1 MTINAAIRSS
11 QVAGEVSSVT
21 CIRKGMFGS
30 ILAAALICSVSSACS
45 ADDFFRVQ
53 VAPILERHCVSCHI
67 GDDAKGNL
75 SLETA
80 ATVKAGGDSGPP
92 IVPGNV
98 DDSTLLEM
106 VSGDK
111 PLMPK
116 NAPPLSKAQVEILR
130 RWIKEGAVWPDG
142 VELVDRKFAG
152 QTWWSLEKLTQP
164 PVPKLAE
171 NAPQAKWVRNAI
183 DAFIAQEHLKRGVE
197 PAPEASRRTLIRR
210 LSFDLTGMPP
220 TPAEIESFLND
231 QDPRAYELLVDRLL
245 ESPRYGER
253 WARHWLDVVH
263 YGDTHGY
270 DKDKPRPFAWPYRD
284 YVIRALN
291 SDKPYARFVQEQVAG
306 DMLFPGTLDGI
317 EALGFIAAGPWDFIG
332 HAEVPESKTDGKI
345 ARHLDRD
352 DMIGNTIGTFNSLT
366 VQCAQ
371 CHNHKFDPIPQ
382 EDYYRLQ
389 AVFAALD
396 RADKTFDADPAVSQQ
411 RLELQ
416 ARQRKLNEQK
426 KELDTK
432 VAQLGGTELAELD
445 KQIVA
450 ADRPDNS
457 PLAAQFGYH
466 SSIEPTPD
474 KTKWVQI
481 DLGQSAAI
489 DAVEVVA
496 CHDNFNNI
504 GAGFGFPIS
513 YKIELSDDPAFQTG
527 VLAITDQTERQV
539 PNPGVKPQHFP
550 VGGKS
555 GRYVRFT
562 ATKLAPRQN
571 DHILALAELS
581 VFDKAK
587 RNLAVNGKVTSL
599 DSIEAA
605 PRWRMINLIDGYYY
619 GMGQAARG
627 TLADLRRRRD
637 ALLVA
642 NVDAETRQTLLENQQ
657 QLAEV
662 AMAVARLPAPQIVYA
677 GTVHTGSG
685 SFAGTGANGGTPRPI
700 HLLHRGDVKQPRQ
713 EVSPGALRAIKSLSA
728 DFDLPLGHRE
738 GDRRAMLANWLTSKE
753 NPLTWRSIVNRVWQY
768 HFGRGI
774 VETPAD
780 FGRMGSL
787 PTHPELLD
795 WLAVEFRDGGQS
807 LKQLH
812 RLIVT
817 SATYRQASTAPR
829 AKEFSLADAD
839 NRFLWRMNR
848 RKLEA
853 EAIRDAT
860 LLVSGHLNPQMYGP
874 GFQDF
879 VIEKPEHSPHYQYNL
894 FNPED
899 PASHRRSIYRF
910 IVRSQQQPF
919 MTTLDCADP
928 SQRVDKR
935 NESLSS
941 LQALT
946 LLNNGFMVTMEKYFS
961 ESIEAE
967 GSDLSVQ
974 VGKAFLR
981 ALGRLATPAELDA
994 SMAYAK
1000 THGLS
1005 NYCRLL
1011 LNLNEFAFVD

>member
-1 MTINAAIRSS
+1 M
-11 QVAGEVSSVT
+11 T
-21 CIRKGMFGS
+21 CIRMGQLTRV
-30 ILAAALICSVSSACS
+30 LAAAFSLSLASTSH
-45 ADDFFRVQ
+45 ADDFFRNQ

-80 ATVKAGGDSGPP
+80 ASLKAGGNSGPP
-92 IVPGNV
+92 VVPGNV
-98 DDSTLLEM
+98 DDSYLLE
-106 VSGDK
+106 VISGEK

-116 NAPPLSKAQVEILR
+116 NAPPLTKAQVDVLR
-130 RWIKEGAVWPDG
+130 RWVKEGAAWPEG
-142 VELVDRKFAG
+142 LELQDRKFEG
-152 QTWWSLEKLTQP
+152 QSWWSLEKLVRP
-164 PVPKLAE
+164 AVPTFTADS
-171 NAPQAKWVRNAI
+171 PHTSWVRNAI
-183 DAFIAQEHLKRGVE
+183 DAFIAEQHLKHQLV
-197 PAPEASRRTLIRR
+197 PAPEAERRTLIRR
-210 LSFDLTGMPP
+210 LYFDLTGLPP
-220 TPAEIESFLND
+220 SPREIEAFLKD
-231 QDPRAYELLVDRLL
+231 PDPRAYERLVDRLL
-245 ESPRYGER
+245 DSPHYGER

-270 DKDKPRPFAWPYRD
+270 DKDKLRLNAWPYRD

-291 SDKPYARFVQEQVAG
+291 SDKPYSRFVQEQVAG
-306 DMLFPGTLDGI
+306 DVLFPGTVDGI

-396 RADKTFDADPAVSQQ
+396 RADKMYDVNPTLTRQ
-411 RLELQ
+411 RMDLL
-416 ARQRKLNEQK
+416 ARQRTLNDRK
-426 KELDTK
+426 KELDAK
-432 VAQLGGTELAELD
+432 IAQLGGTELADLD
-445 KQIVA
+445 KQIA
-450 ADRPDNS
+450 AANQPDNS

-466 SSIEPTPD
+466 SSIEQTPD
-474 KTKWVQI
+474 KIKWVQV
-481 DLGQSAAI
+481 DLGQPAVI
-489 DAVEVVA
+489 DAVEVVG

-504 GAGFGFPIS
+504 GAGFGFPAAF
-513 YKIELSDDPAFQTG
+513 KIELSDDPAFQTG
-527 VLAITDQTERQV
+527 VIVITDQTQREA
-539 PNPGVKPQHFP
+539 PNPGVKPQRFT

-555 GRYVRFT
+555 GRYIRFT
-562 ATKLAPRQN
+562 ATKLALRQN
-571 DHILALAELS
+571 DYILALAELS
-581 VFDKAK
+581 VLDADKK
-587 RNLAVNGKVTSL
+587 NLATNAKVTSL

-605 PRWRMINLIDGYYY
+605 PRWRAVNLVDGYYY
-619 GMGQAARG
+619 GVANG
-627 TLADLRRRRD
+627 TGAGLAELQRRRD
-637 ALLVA
+637 ELLAAKVDTDMRKAHGDNLQELATVA
-642 NVDAETRQTLLENQQ
+642 ASLGS
-657 QLAEV
+657 
-662 AMAVARLPAPQIVYA
+662 LPPPKIVYA
-677 GTVHTGSG
+677 GTVHSGTGAFS
-685 SFAGTGANGGTPRPI
+685 GTGANGGKPRPI
-700 HLLHRGDVKQPRQ
+700 YLLHRGDVKQPRQ
-713 EVSPGALRAIKSLSA
+713 EVSPGGLRAITTVPA
-728 DFDLPLGHRE
+728 DFDLPLGHNE
-738 GDRRAMLANWLTSKE
+738 GARRAMLARWLTANE

-774 VETPAD
+774 VETPND
-780 FGRMGSL
+780 FGRMGAL

-829 AKEFSLADAD
+829 AAEFSQADAD

-853 EAIRDAT
+853 EAIRDAA
-860 LLVSGHLNPQMYGP
+860 LAVSGRLNPQMYGP

-879 VIEKPEHSPHYQYNL
+879 VIEKPEHSPHYEYKL

-899 PASHRRSIYRF
+899 PGSHRRSVYRF

-946 LLNNGFMVTMEKYFS
+946 LLNNGFMVTMEQYFAK
-961 ESIEAE
+961 SIEAE
-967 GSDLSVQ
+967 GGELPAQ
-974 VGKAFLR
+974 VERAFLR
-981 ALGRLATPAELDA
+981 AIGRPATDPERVELIK
-994 SMAYAK
+994 YAQK
-1000 THGLS
+1000 HGV
-1005 NYCRLL
+1005 NNFCRLL

>member
-1 MTINAAIRSS
+1 M
-11 QVAGEVSSVT
+11 T
-21 CIRKGMFGS
+21 CIRLGPLGRA
-30 ILAAALICSVSSACS
+30 LAATLTCSLTSTCLAE
-45 ADDFFRVQ
+45 DLFRSQ
-53 VAPILERHCVSCHI
+53 VAPILERHCLSCHS
-67 GDDAKGNL
+67 GDNAKGKL
-75 SLETA
+75 SLATA
-80 ATVKAGGDSGPP
+80 ATLKAGGNSGSP

-98 DDSTLLEM
+98 DDSELLDM

-111 PLMPK
+111 PLMPP
-116 NAPPLSKAQVEILR
+116 NAPPLSQAQVEILR
-130 RWIKEGAVWPDG
+130 RWVQAGAVWPEG
-142 VELVDRKFAG
+142 VELQDRKFEG
-152 QTWWSLEKLTQP
+152 QTWWSLEKLSR
-164 PVPKLAE
+164 PVVPTYE
-171 NAPQAKWVRNAI
+171 VPSPQSKWVRNGV
-183 DAFIAQEHLKRGVE
+183 DAFVAREHLKQGLV
-197 PAPEASRRTLIRR
+197 PAPEADRRTLIRR
-210 LSFDLTGMPP
+210 LYFDLTGLPP
-220 TPAEIESFLND
+220 TPADLHSFLND
-231 QDPRAYELLVDRLL
+231 QDPQAYELLVNRLL
-245 ESPRYGER
+245 ESPSYGER

-270 DKDKPRPFAWPYRD
+270 DKDKPRPYAWPYRD

-291 SDKPYARFVQEQVAG
+291 SDLPYARFVQEQIAG
-306 DMLFPGTLDGI
+306 DVLFPGTQDGI

-396 RADKTFDADPAVSQQ
+396 RADKMYDADLAVSQQ
-411 RLELQ
+411 RIELLT
-416 ARQRKLNEQK
+416 RQRTLNAAK
-426 KELDTK
+426 KEIETR
-432 VAQLGGTELAELD
+432 VAQLGGTELIQLD
-445 KQIVA
+445 KQIA
-450 ADRPDNS
+450 AAEQPENS

-466 SSIEPTPD
+466 SNIEPTSD
-474 KTKWVQI
+474 KLKWVQI
-481 DLGQSAAI
+481 DLGQPAVI
-489 DAVEVVA
+489 EAVEVVG
-496 CHDNFNNI
+496 CHDTFNSI
-504 GAGFGFPIS
+504 GAGFGFPVS
-513 YKIELSDDPAFQTG
+513 FKVELSNDPAFQAG
-527 VLAITDQTERQV
+527 VTLITDQTGREV
-539 PNPGVKPQHFP
+539 PNPGVQPQHFP
-550 VGGKS
+550 VGGQA

-562 ATKLAPRQN
+562 ATKLATRQN
-571 DHILALAELS
+571 DYILALAELS
-581 VFDKAK
+581 VFDASKK
-587 RNLAVNGKVTSL
+587 NLALGAKVTSL

-605 PRWRMINLIDGYYY
+605 RRWRTINLVDGYYY
-619 GMGQAARG
+619 GVGLGTTG
-627 TLADLRRRRD
+627 TLADLKRQRQE
-637 ALLVA
+637 LLA
-642 NVDAETRQTLLENQQ
+642 AKVDAGTRNTQTENQLL
-657 QLAEV
+657 LAEV
-662 AMAVARLPAPQIVYA
+662 TSGLGRLPVPRIVYA
-677 GTVHTGSG
+677 GTVHSGSG
-685 SFAGTGANGGTPRPI
+685 AFAGTGADGGRPRPI

-713 EVSPGALRAIKSLSA
+713 EVRPGALRAIKSLSA
-728 DFDLPLGHRE
+728 DFNLPLGHPE
-738 GDRRAMLANWLTSKE
+738 GNRRAMLAQWLTSPE

-774 VETPAD
+774 VDTPND

-812 RLIVT
+812 RIIVT

-829 AKEFSLADAD
+829 AAEFTLADAD

-853 EAIRDAT
+853 EAIHDAA
-860 LLVSGHLNPQMYGP
+860 LAVSGRLNLQMYGP

-879 VIEKPEHSPHYQYNL
+879 VIEKPEHSPHYEYNL

-899 PASHRRSIYRF
+899 PGSHRRSIYRF

-946 LLNNGFMVTMEKYFS
+946 LLNNGFMVTMEQYFS
-961 ESIEAE
+961 ESLKAE
-967 GSDLSVQ
+967 GGELPQQ
-974 VGKAFLR
+974 VDRAFWK
-981 ALGRLATPAELDA
+981 ALGRSPTEVEHAELCK
-994 SMAYAK
+994 YAQQY
-1000 THGLS
+1000 GIS

-1011 LNLNEFAFVD
+1011 LNLNEFVFVD

>member
-1 MTINAAIRSS
+1 M
-11 QVAGEVSSVT
+11 T
-21 CIRKGMFGS
+21 CIRLGPLGGV
-30 ILAAALICSVSSACS
+30 LAAALTFSLTSTCS
-45 ADDFFRVQ
+45 ADDFFRSQ

-67 GDDAKGNL
+67 GDDAKGKL

-92 IVPGNV
+92 IVPGNI
-98 DDSTLLEM
+98 DDSYLLEV
-106 VSGDK
+106 VSGEK

-116 NAPPLSKAQVEILR
+116 NSPPLSKAQVEILR
-130 RWIKEGAVWPDG
+130 RWIKEGAVWPEG
-142 VELVDRKFAG
+142 VELQDRKFEG
-152 QTWWSLEKLTQP
+152 QTWWSLEKLARP
-164 PVPKLAE
+164 SVPTFAE
-171 NAPQAKWVRNAI
+171 QAPQAKWVRNAV
-183 DAFIAQEHLKRGVE
+183 DAFVAREHLKQGLE

-210 LSFDLTGMPP
+210 LYFDLTGLPP
-220 TPAEIESFLND
+220 TPADIDAFLND
-231 QDPRAYELLVDRLL
+231 QDPRAYERLVDRLL
-245 ESPRYGER
+245 DSPNYGER
-253 WARHWLDVVH
+253 WARHWLDIVH

-270 DKDKPRPFAWPYRD
+270 DKDKPRPNAWPYRD

-291 SDKPYARFVQEQVAG
+291 SDKPYSRFVQEQVAG
-306 DMLFPGTLDGI
+306 DVLYPGTLDGI

-389 AVFAALD
+389 AVFSALD
-396 RADKTFDADPAVSQQ
+396 RADKMYDADPAVSKQ
-411 RLELQ
+411 RIELL
-416 ARQRKLNEQK
+416 ARQRTLNDKK
-426 KELDTK
+426 KELEAK
-432 VAQLGGTELAELD
+432 VAQLGGTELAQLD
-445 KQIVA
+445 QQIA
-450 ADRPDNS
+450 AANQPENS

-466 SSIEPTPD
+466 SNIEQTPD
-474 KTKWVQI
+474 KPKWVQV
-481 DLGQSAAI
+481 DLGQPAAI

-496 CHDNFNNI
+496 CHDTFNNI
-504 GAGFGFPIS
+504 GAGFGFPVS
-513 YKIELSDDPAFQTG
+513 FKIELSDDPAFQTG
-527 VLAITDQTERQV
+527 VTIITDQSRRDV
-539 PNPGVKPQHFP
+539 PNPGVKPQQFP

-571 DHILALAELS
+571 DYILALAELS
-581 VFDKAK
+581 VLDAGK
-587 RNLAVNGKVTSL
+587 RNLAVNAKVTSL

-605 PRWRMINLIDGYYY
+605 PRWRAINLVDGYYY
-619 GMGQAARG
+619 GIGKGTNGSLAELQRQRDELLAAK
-627 TLADLRRRRD
+627 
-637 ALLVA
+637 
-642 NVDAETRQTLLENQQ
+642 VDADTRKAQTENQQ
-657 QLAEV
+657 ELATV
-662 AMAVARLPAPQIVYA
+662 AAALGRLPAGKVVYA

-685 SFAGTGANGGTPRPI
+685 AFTGTGATGGQPRPI
-700 HLLHRGDVKQPRQ
+700 YMLHRGDVKQPRQ
-713 EVSPGALRAIKSLSA
+713 EVSPGALRAIKTLPA
-728 DFDLPLGHRE
+728 DFDLPLGHAE
-738 GDRRAMLANWLTSKE
+738 GDRRAMLAKWLTSTE

-774 VETPAD
+774 VETPND
-780 FGRMGSL
+780 FGRMGAL

-812 RLIVT
+812 RIIVT

-829 AKEFSLADAD
+829 AADFAAADAD

-853 EAIRDAT
+853 EAIHDAA
-860 LLVSGHLNPQMYGP
+860 LAVSGHLNPQMYGP

-879 VIEKPEHSPHYQYNL
+879 VIEKPEHSPHYEYNL

-899 PASHRRSIYRF
+899 PGSHRRSIYRF

-946 LLNNGFMVTMEKYFS
+946 LLNNGFMVTMEQYFAK
-961 ESIEAE
+961 SIEAE
-967 GSDLSVQ
+967 GGELSTQ
-974 VGKAFLR
+974 VEKAFLK
-981 ALGRLATPAELDA
+981 ALGRPATPAELQA
-994 SMAYAK
+994 LTGYAK

-1005 NYCRLL
+1005 NCCRLL